1 MGTIRL
7 PWPSLVKE
15 NSCRILGPGVMATF
29 GVRTTSHGLRDGPL
43 SQPHIFTSES
53 PDLLWKSTCCFFFR
67 GVTRR
72 DKWPRTSS
80 ESEFQKSVCSLG
92 TFGSSTS
99 TECRSSID
107 VRQHAQNH
115 SSLLVFFRT
124 SSGFHRPGSACEPN
138 SALYHS
144 RSPLGY
150 DLSELGSSPAAAG
163 E

>member
-1 MGTIRL
+1 MGSGMAVLASHILL
-7 PWPSLVKE
+7 PRRALIYCGKAHAAS
-15 NSCRILGPGVMATF
+15 F
-29 GVRTTSHGLRDGPL
+29 
-43 SQPHIFTSES
+43 SE
-53 PDLLWKSTCCFFFR
+53 

-107 VRQHAQNH
+107 VRQHAQNL

-124 SSGFHRPGSACEPN
+124 SSGFHRPGSA
-138 SALYHS
+138 
-144 RSPLGY
+144 
-150 DLSELGSSPAAAG
+150 
-163 E
+163 